1 MIYRGRD
8 LLWFSPTEE
17 APGQYRREELDSLSV
32 GMVEEDRRFDTLD
45 DAAQF
50 VQSLTPA
57 ERATTTASRRL
68 KILNSSKRLIST
80 RCGKGI
86 VIHSQNTL
94 ISQCV
99 NHEVL
104 QRNLKRPVNRPKLHE
119 KCMTGAIKSALARV
133 TTDPRTP
140 TETATK

>member
-57 ERATTTASRRL
+57 ERATTTASL
-68 KILNSSKRLIST
+68 
-80 RCGKGI
+80 G
-86 VIHSQNTL
+86 
-94 ISQCV
+94 
-99 NHEVL
+99 
-104 QRNLKRPVNRPKLHE
+104 
-119 KCMTGAIKSALARV
+119 
-133 TTDPRTP
+133 D
-140 TETATK
+140 